1 MIKNPKSKDWKSEQ
15 QFKEFYGLLKSTII
29 ACWDPKNIKDAQ
41 LNLSQLLNL
50 YSLYTDR
57 YCIDCIPPNSLN
69 KGIHYTFCTCE
80 ICREGK
86 NGCEQNYCVCSY
98 DDAFLILEKILE
110 LIKLEKRKLS
120 VYFENDGKSY
130 YHILFFYIVIFL
142 VMSEKKLTSQEMIR
156 EWLNF
161 YEKHINLI
169 SRIVLDEDTLKQL
182 NYLYSNLEKEYHKN
196 PKKNI
201 NNSYSKIITK
211 SLKNHKKSKKRF
223 INI

>member
-120 VYFENDGKSY
+120 FYFEKNNSY
-130 YHILFFYIVIFL
+130 YKTLFFFIAAFL
-142 VMSEKKLTSQEMIR
+142 ITTEEKLTSKEMIR
-156 EWLNF
+156 EWLIF
-161 YEKHINLI
+161 YKRNINLI
-169 SRIVLDEDTLKQL
+169 SRVISEDVNIIRYL
-182 NYLYSNLEKEYHKN
+182 NDIYSNLEKEYHKN

-201 NNSYSKIITK
+201 NKSYSKIITK